1 MQFCA
6 KRDRTLQ
13 SGGSEP
19 SKMHLLQDVPNL
31 CGICEAIYKCHYTSL
46 YNMVPLNST
55 CAIML
60 NSELQNMFAE
70 DFGTTNDP
78 GQIEL
83 AAAGGTF
90 GLRAKALSGG

>member
-1 MQFCA
+1 
-6 KRDRTLQ
+6 
-13 SGGSEP
+13 
-19 SKMHLLQDVPNL
+19 MHLLQDVPNL

-60 NSELQNMFAE
+60 NMNCKTCLLKI
-70 DFGTTNDP
+70 FGTTNDP

>member
-1 MQFCA
+1 MVVVDLPKCTYC
-6 KRDRTLQ
+6 RTFPIFAEFVKPFINVTIRQ
-13 SGGSEP
+13 
-19 SKMHLLQDVPNL
+19 
-31 CGICEAIYKCHYTSL
+31 SL

-90 GLRAKALSGG
+90 GLRAKALVGG